1 MCVFL
6 RRNYTTKC
14 NETQGIKGNCYF
26 LILFN
31 IKICMYFVCILFI
44 LNTKSSNYFLYFEVF
59 SIMQVKLDNYE
70 KDIDDN
76 FFNQESITNSK
87 VQIDSFK
94 QSAIKHLK
102 TKRPVTIR
110 IANNDLEAIK
120 IKASKSGVAYQT
132 YINMII
138 HKEAIKAS

>member
-1 MCVFL
+1 MYVL
-6 RRNYTTKC
+6 
-14 NETQGIKGNCYF
+14 
-26 LILFN
+26 
-31 IKICMYFVCILFI
+31 CMYIVYNIQWL
-44 LNTKSSNYFLYFEVF
+44 LFLYSEVF
-59 SIMQVKLDNYE
+59 IVQVKLDDYE

-76 FFNQESITNSK
+76 FSKQESISNEGI
-87 VQIDSFK
+87 QIERFK
-94 QSAIKHLK
+94 QSSRNYLK

-138 HKEAIKAS
+138 HKEAIKV

>member
-1 MCVFL
+1 
-6 RRNYTTKC
+6 
-14 NETQGIKGNCYF
+14 
-26 LILFN
+26 
-31 IKICMYFVCILFI
+31 
-44 LNTKSSNYFLYFEVF
+44 
-59 SIMQVKLDNYE
+59 MQVKLDDYE

-76 FFNQESITNSK
+76 FSKQNS
-87 VQIDSFK
+87 VGNAAMQIERIK

-120 IKASKSGVAYQT
+120 IKASKRGIAYQT

-138 HKEAIKAS
+138 HKEAIKA

>member
-1 MCVFL
+1 MFVVQ
-6 RRNYTTKC
+6 RND
-14 NETQGIKGNCYF
+14 
-26 LILFN
+26 
-31 IKICMYFVCILFI
+31 
-44 LNTKSSNYFLYFEVF
+44 
-59 SIMQVKLDNYE
+59 LDNYE
-70 KDIDDN
+70 KEIDDN
-76 FFNQESITNSK
+76 FSNQESVGDVKIR
-87 VQIDSFK
+87 VEQFK

-138 HKEAIKAS
+138 HKEATKT

>member
-1 MCVFL
+1 MYIIYIKYHQVEIIFYIL
-6 RRNYTTKC
+6 RR
-14 NETQGIKGNCYF
+14 
-26 LILFN
+26 
-31 IKICMYFVCILFI
+31 
-44 LNTKSSNYFLYFEVF
+44 
-59 SIMQVKLDNYE
+59 IMQVKLDNYE

-76 FFNQESITNSK
+76 FFNQESIPNSK
-87 VQIDSFK
+87 IQIDSFK

-120 IKASKSGVAYQT
+120 IKASKRGIAYQT

>member
-1 MCVFL
+1 
-6 RRNYTTKC
+6 
-14 NETQGIKGNCYF
+14 
-26 LILFN
+26 
-31 IKICMYFVCILFI
+31 
-44 LNTKSSNYFLYFEVF
+44 
-59 SIMQVKLDNYE
+59 MQKKDLDNYE

-76 FFNQESITNSK
+76 FSKQKSIGDIK
-87 VQIDSFK
+87 IQIERLK

-138 HKEAIKAS
+138 HKEAIKA

>member
-1 MCVFL
+1 MYIIYIKYHQVEIIFYIL
-6 RRNYTTKC
+6 RC
-14 NETQGIKGNCYF
+14 
-26 LILFN
+26 
-31 IKICMYFVCILFI
+31 
-44 LNTKSSNYFLYFEVF
+44 
-59 SIMQVKLDNYE
+59 IMQVKLDNYE

-76 FFNQESITNSK
+76 FFKQESITNSRI
-87 VQIDSFK
+87 QIDSFK

-138 HKEAIKAS
+138 HKEAIKSL

>member
-1 MCVFL
+1 MYIIYIKYHQVEIILYIL
-6 RRNYTTKC
+6 RRT
-14 NETQGIKGNCYF
+14 
-26 LILFN
+26 
-31 IKICMYFVCILFI
+31 
-44 LNTKSSNYFLYFEVF
+44 
-59 SIMQVKLDNYE
+59 MQVKLDNYE

-76 FFNQESITNSK
+76 FFKQESIPNSK
-87 VQIDSFK
+87 IQIDSFK

-138 HKEAIKAS
+138 HKEAVKSS

>member
-1 MCVFL
+1 MYIIYIKYHQVEIIFYIL
-6 RRNYTTKC
+6 RR
-14 NETQGIKGNCYF
+14 
-26 LILFN
+26 
-31 IKICMYFVCILFI
+31 
-44 LNTKSSNYFLYFEVF
+44 
-59 SIMQVKLDNYE
+59 IMQVKLDNYE

-76 FFNQESITNSK
+76 FFNQESIANSK
-87 VQIDSFK
+87 IQIDSFK

-138 HKEAIKAS
+138 HKEAIKVS

>member
-1 MCVFL
+1 MYIIYIKYHQVEIIFYIL
-6 RRNYTTKC
+6 RR
-14 NETQGIKGNCYF
+14 
-26 LILFN
+26 
-31 IKICMYFVCILFI
+31 
-44 LNTKSSNYFLYFEVF
+44 
-59 SIMQVKLDNYE
+59 IMQVKLDNYE

-87 VQIDSFK
+87 IQIDSFK

-138 HKEAIKAS
+138 HKEAVKSS

>member
-1 MCVFL
+1 
-6 RRNYTTKC
+6 
-14 NETQGIKGNCYF
+14 
-26 LILFN
+26 
-31 IKICMYFVCILFI
+31 
-44 LNTKSSNYFLYFEVF
+44 
-59 SIMQVKLDNYE
+59 MQVKLDNYE

-76 FFNQESITNSK
+76 FFNQESIPNSK
-87 VQIDSFK
+87 VQIECL
-94 QSAIKHLK
+94 KHLK

-138 HKEAIKAS
+138 HKEAIKVS

>member
-1 MCVFL
+1 MAIIFYIL
-6 RRNYTTKC
+6 RC
-14 NETQGIKGNCYF
+14 
-26 LILFN
+26 
-31 IKICMYFVCILFI
+31 
-44 LNTKSSNYFLYFEVF
+44 
-59 SIMQVKLDNYE
+59 IMQVKLDNYE

-87 VQIDSFK
+87 IQIDSFK

-138 HKEAIKAS
+138 HKEAVKSS